1 MEVISIAATNMTQL
15 IKQIAA
21 EAVAAGKPCDIVTGT
36 VVSVKP
42 LKIKVSQKLAPSEEF
57 LLLGRNVSDYET
69 EITLPGSAGK
79 SKVTIHNAMK
89 KGDTAVM
96 IRQAGGQRYLV
107 IDKVVG

>member
-21 EAVAAGKPCDIVTGT
+21 EAVAAGKPCDIITGT
-36 VVSVKP
+36 VISVKP
-42 LKIKVSQKLAPSEEF
+42 LKIKVSQKLTLSEDF
-57 LLLGRNVSDYET
+57 LILGRNVSDYET
-69 EITLPGSAGK
+69 EITLPGSVGK
-79 SKVTIHNAMK
+79 SKVTIHNALK

-107 IDKVVG
+107 IDKVVV

>member
-1 MEVISIAATNMTQL
+1 MEVISIAATNMIQL

-79 SKVTIHNAMK
+79 SKVTIHNALK

>member
-21 EAVAAGKPCDIVTGT
+21 EAVAAGKPCDIITGT
-36 VVSVKP
+36 VISVKP
-42 LKIKVSQKLAPSEEF
+42 LKIKVSQKLTLSEDF
-57 LLLGRNVSDYET
+57 LILGRNVSDYET
-69 EITLPGSAGK
+69 GK
-79 SKVTIHNAMK
+79 SKVTIHNALK

-107 IDKVVG
+107 IDKVVV

>member
-21 EAVAAGKPCDIVTGT
+21 EAVAAGKPCDIITGT
-36 VVSVKP
+36 VISVKP
-42 LKIKVSQKLAPSEEF
+42 LKIKVSQKLTLSEDF
-57 LLLGRNVSDYET
+57 LILGRNVSDYET
-69 EITLPGSAGK
+69 EITLSGGFGRVKAT
-79 SKVTIHNAMK
+79 VHNAMK

-107 IDKVVG
+107 VDKVVG

>member
-1 MEVISIAATNMTQL
+1 MIQL

-79 SKVTIHNAMK
+79 SKVTIHNALK